1 MSECLVKH
9 RLLWSFRI
17 LGTEK
22 WLGEMAMSGYILEN
36 LNFWGKF
43 VFKKSSKKNC
53 RYCFTYNKFKP
64 TEKCRNDAEIWH
76 KDFHRN
82 NWNLYTT
89 EEDKPKTIPNR
100 RGLFLRNNSRLCL
113 YAFLSSVLL
122 ILLMALSLSGFIFD
136 LDRSSYESFF
146 RDSVAV
152 IALFG
157 VVLIANFIF
166 YLSLSSVNSR
176 LLKQEYD
183 KVLPIKAY
191 RQFISYKTFE
201 TWLEK
206 LLIKDGDIVKRFH
219 SLWLS
224 TPSGLEKW
232 LEKMESRGYNA
243 YKIHKS
249 GFMVYFTKG
258 KPRNISYCVIS
269 GDTSLVARCIE
280 DGWQVVYSAEAI
292 FGKTHDIEIIARQYD
307 EEPVNPFEDP
317 KEIISNA
324 ERLFEKYVISYSSIL
339 IIFVALLSVFAF
351 LRVPIFAINAVICA
365 IVVCLLFVI
374 KAIISFVY
382 NAAKVHKNAK

>member
-1 MSECLVKH
+1 MSEYLVKH

-22 WLGEMAMSGYILEN
+22 WLGEMASSGYILES
-36 LNFWGKF
+36 LNFRGKF
-43 VFKKSSKKNC
+43 RFKKSSKKYC
-53 RYCFTYNKFKP
+53 RYCFTYNKFAP
-64 TEKCRNDAEIWH
+64 TEKSKNYAEVWN
-76 KDFHRN
+76 KDFRKN

-89 EEDKPKTIPNR
+89 EEAEPKTIPNR
-100 RGLFLRNNSRLCL
+100 RGLFLRNNSLLCL
-113 YAFLSSVLL
+113 YAFLSS
-122 ILLMALSLSGFIFD
+122 ILLLLLMVLSLSGFIFD

-146 RDSVAV
+146 RNSIAV
-152 IALFG
+152 IALFA
-157 VVLIANFIF
+157 VVLIANFIC
-166 YLSLSSVNSR
+166 YLSLSSVNSH
-176 LLKQEYD
+176 LLNRDYD
-183 KVLPIKAY
+183 EVLPVKAY

-224 TPSGLEKW
+224 TPHGVEKW

-249 GFMVYFTKG
+249 GLIVYFTKG

-269 GDTSLVARCIE
+269 GDTSLIARCIE
-280 DGWQVVYSAEAI
+280 DGWQVVYSGEAI
-292 FGKTHDIEIIARQYD
+292 FGQSRDIEVISRQYED
-307 EEPVNPFEDP
+307 EPVKPFEDP
-317 KEIISNA
+317 KEIVSNA

-339 IIFVALLSVFAF
+339 IIFVAVLSVLAF
-351 LRVPIFAINAVICA
+351 LQLPIFVINAVICA
-365 IVVCLLFVI
+365 IIVCLLFII
-374 KAIISFVY
+374 KAIVSFVY